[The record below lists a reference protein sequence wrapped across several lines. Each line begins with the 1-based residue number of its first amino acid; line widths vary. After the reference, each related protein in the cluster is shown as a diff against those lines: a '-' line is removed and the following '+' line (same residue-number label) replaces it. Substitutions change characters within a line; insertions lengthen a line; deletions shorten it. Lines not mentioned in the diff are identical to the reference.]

1 MNPHN
6 LSSREVPQRAGEAGS
21 SARELLPAAIAF
33 EVVEVSKHFPG
44 MQRPAVDK
52 VSLRLAEGEVV
63 GLLGASGSGKSTLI
77 RLICGLER
85 CDTDQGEVRTPLG
98 VLQSRGHLSRQIR
111 RLRQQFAVIF
121 QQFNLVGRLDVMTN
135 VLMGLAGR
143 RPILPLMI
151 GRFNAADQ
159 ALALDALATVGLAD
173 QAFQRASTLS
183 GGQQQRAAVARA
195 LLQGARVLLAD
206 EPVAS
211 LDPESSRRVM
221 DSMTSLCQAHG
232 MTLLVSL
239 HQVHIARHYCPR
251 IVAMREGRILRDTT
265 REDLDDPFLHQLY
278 RGTRE
283 ESLLIH

>member
-1 MNPHN
+1 LH
-6 LSSREVPQRAGEAGS
+6 SHHEAFPFS
-21 SARELLPAAIAF
+21 VMSPPALAF
-33 EVVEVSKHFPG
+33 ELIEVSKHFAG
-44 MQRPAVDK
+44 MQRPAVER

-85 CDTDQGEVRTPLG
+85 CDEDHGEVRTPLG
-98 VLQSRGHLSRQIR
+98 IIQSRGHLSRQIR

-135 VLMGLAGR
+135 VLLGLAGR
-143 RPILPLMI
+143 RPVLPLMI
-151 GRFNAADQ
+151 GRFSAADQ

-221 DSMTSLCQAHG
+221 DSITSLCRAHG

-251 IVAMREGRILRDTT
+251 IVAMREGRVLRDTT
-265 REDLDDPFLHQLY
+265 REDLDDTFLFQLY